1 MSQRST
7 SCYALLIVCDCVSW
21 KSKNP
26 RTVALSSTKAE
37 YMAPLKATQ
46 RAVWLKAFLCELS
59 EMYLDTPVITFKET
73 QGSIG
78 YQQLTRG
85 QRR

>member
-78 YQQLTRG
+78 LSAVN
-85 QRR
+85 